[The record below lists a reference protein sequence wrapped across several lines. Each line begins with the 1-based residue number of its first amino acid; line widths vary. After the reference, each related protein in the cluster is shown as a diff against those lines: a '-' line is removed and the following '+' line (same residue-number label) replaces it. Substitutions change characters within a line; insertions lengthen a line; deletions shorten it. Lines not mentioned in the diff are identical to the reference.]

1 MKLLPANKFLILP
14 SFSIYTYLF
23 IRQLLFSSNN
33 IHFKITNFILL
44 NIVYLYEVFVAV
56 FLKKSILYNWK
67 LKDYI
72 QHHLTLSLFMILY
85 YKYGE
90 PLDIY
95 YNNMQKYI
103 ILINN
108 NEITSILQNLK
119 LSKKYIVILKFYCL
133 YNLINLMYYEI
144 SESIKYY
151 HNVHSNKKYFII
163 LPLLAVLYHF
173 FIVLPITLKYLKKN
187 IMY

>member
-44 NIVYLYEVFVAV
+44 NTVYLYEVFVTV

-72 QHHLTLSLFMILY
+72 QHHLILSLFMILY
-85 YKYGE
+85 YKY
-90 PLDIY
+90 
-95 YNNMQKYI
+95 
-103 ILINN
+103 
-108 NEITSILQNLK
+108 
-119 LSKKYIVILKFYCL
+119 
-133 YNLINLMYYEI
+133 
-144 SESIKYY
+144 
-151 HNVHSNKKYFII
+151 
-163 LPLLAVLYHF
+163 
-173 FIVLPITLKYLKKN
+173 
-187 IMY
+187 